1 MVFSTCAWSCRLS
14 SWSKRWLSYGKPLRI
29 RQQETAMLKVLMWME
44 QEQKVTEDAQLRA
57 EQEAAAQKSAV
68 NVLQE
73 KYDKAMS
80 SRTEME
86 KRVKVAESMLEATLQ
101 YESGQPKALSPSG
114 LWGWEHTGKHHNK
127 DGHSII
133 WTGWH
138 DRNKGSSDLKSLNQQ
153 REPSSPKEKTGEE
166 GKDQVA
172 EK

>member
-101 YESGQPKALSPSG
+101 YESGQPKALSPRYMKISV
-114 LWGWEHTGKHHNK
+114 
-127 DGHSII
+127 S
-133 WTGWH
+133 
-138 DRNKGSSDLKSLNQQ
+138 RMSYMMGSSDLKSLNQQ

>member
-101 YESGQPKALSPSG
+101 YESG
-114 LWGWEHTGKHHNK
+114 KHHNK